1 MLLFDSIELHDAFI
15 HKRKTLEFILSV
27 ASSICIYCCS
37 QRSYHLHASTLVS
50 LLLPR
55 DLFSSHYL
63 ASASSLIVYLDRT
76 TTYEEHS
83 VPLSFV
89 CCPLST
95 VCRYQVGH
103 LDVEEAVGVLM
114 LVDVGQSSGV

>member
-1 MLLFDSIELHDAFI
+1 MH
-15 HKRKTLEFILSV
+15 
-27 ASSICIYCCS
+27 
-37 QRSYHLHASTLVS
+37 
-50 LLLPR
+50 LLLPPNAR
-55 DLFSSHYL
+55 ITCMHQRLCHYFFPGTYFSSHYL

>member
-1 MLLFDSIELHDAFI
+1 MHLYTKGRLWSLSSASRQVFAF
-15 HKRKTLEFILSV
+15 TV
-27 ASSICIYCCS
+27 AP
-37 QRSYHLHASTLVS
+37 QRPYHLHASTLVS